1 MYIINVDKEETDM
14 TIKQLRLCTGLSQN
28 KFAQYMGIPVANIQR
43 WEQGTVNPPEYVVG
57 LIKRVMSMDGYPV
70 EDEQMSEFYIAC
82 CETAGLIIS
91 DNIKGGK
98 NKYKILQNF
107 KDKYKLNNSPDEIF
121 KIIKNI
127 FHEKLADDKYGIN
140 NLK

>member
-1 MYIINVDKEETDM
+1 
-14 TIKQLRLCTGLSQN
+14 
-28 KFAQYMGIPVANIQR
+28 
-43 WEQGTVNPPEYVVG
+43 
-57 LIKRVMSMDGYPV
+57 MDGYPV

-140 NLK
+140 NLKKVKYE

>member
-1 MYIINVDKEETDM
+1 M

-70 EDEQMSEFYIAC
+70 EDEQMSEFLLHAVKRQ
-82 CETAGLIIS
+82 A
-91 DNIKGGK
+91 
-98 NKYKILQNF
+98 
-107 KDKYKLNNSPDEIF
+107 
-121 KIIKNI
+121 
-127 FHEKLADDKYGIN
+127 
-140 NLK
+140 